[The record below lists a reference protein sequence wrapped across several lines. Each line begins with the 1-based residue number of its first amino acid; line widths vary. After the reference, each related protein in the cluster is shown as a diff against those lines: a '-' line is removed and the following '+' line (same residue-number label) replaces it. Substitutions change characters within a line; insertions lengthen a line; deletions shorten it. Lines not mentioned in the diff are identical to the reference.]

1 MRSGA
6 CLLLDDIVGSPVW
19 LQVLSGDLLG
29 DISGEAA
36 RAIALSVY
44 QKLGSVAAASR
55 GPRSPAVRLPA
66 SYLCLAG
73 SAGHDAAGHGSAV
86 RPSGQAGSAAPG
98 MPAGRSE
105 MLHCCYACLRPGCM
119 PSSQGAQAL
128 LATAWTDQRGAL
140 LTPRLLPCA
149 RPAERGSPT
158 ATMVQPRGPS
168 AMAVLCV
175 GRECKWHLT
184 PYTFSFLYAEQTQ
197 GRAWEALPPACGLF
211 PQQTRPRV
219 RQKAYERRS
228 SRQSLRYARLYLGL
242 PGVKVMQA
250 VTTTLRRFAKTSWLR
265 LPEAAFSALL
275 CAGWALHAR
284 PRGLHGRRLAACR
297 MACSA

>member
-1 MRSGA
+1 
-6 CLLLDDIVGSPVW
+6 
-19 LQVLSGDLLG
+19 
-29 DISGEAA
+29 
-36 RAIALSVY
+36 
-44 QKLGSVAAASR
+44 
-55 GPRSPAVRLPA
+55 
-66 SYLCLAG
+66 
-73 SAGHDAAGHGSAV
+73 
-86 RPSGQAGSAAPG
+86 
-98 MPAGRSE
+98 
-105 MLHCCYACLRPGCM
+105 
-119 PSSQGAQAL
+119 
-128 LATAWTDQRGAL
+128 
-140 LTPRLLPCA
+140 
-149 RPAERGSPT
+149 
-158 ATMVQPRGPS
+158 
-168 AMAVLCV
+168 MAVLCV